1 MTSILKVDTIQD
13 TDGNNIINENSNT
26 ITIGASG
33 DTTNI
38 IGTLQNNGVAVG
50 GTNTPA
56 FEAVLSGDFNI
67 TDATY
72 QKIPF
77 ATEVFDTASAFDSS
91 TNYRFTVPSGQA
103 GKYYFYAQLDHQG
116 SAMTANWT
124 IFKKNGNYI
133 RGSHFDADNVT
144 YNSQRLT
151 GVLDLAVGDYV
162 EVWGYN
168 DTTSGT
174 NSVVKSFTI
183 DSDATFTTFF
193 GGYKIIE

>member
-1 MTSILKVDTIQD
+1 MGTLFVDKLDPQSGTSLEIGSSGD
-13 TDGNNIINENSNT
+13 T
-26 ITIGASG
+26 ITIPSG
-33 DTTNI
+33 CTIT
-38 IGTLQNNGVAVG
+38 NNGTQTGFG
-50 GTNTPA
+50 GTNTKMFLA
-56 FEAVLSGDFNI
+56 RMTSTQSLSDAVTAKLTMAEVLDPDS
-67 TDATY
+67 TY
-72 QKIPF
+72 DG
-77 ATEVFDTASAFDSS
+77 T

-116 SAMTANWT
+116 TAMTANWT
-124 IFKKNGNYI
+124 LFKKNGNYI

-151 GVLDLAVGDYV
+151 GILDLAESDYI

-174 NSVVKSFTI
+174 NSVAKSFTI
-183 DSDATFTTFF
+183 DSNETFTTFF